1 MMASERKEKTMTTHA
16 GQTIDVA
23 YNPQSRRFE
32 TVWPEDELGPDAR
45 IITLHWSRAAARY
58 VTIPE

>member
-1 MMASERKEKTMTTHA
+1 MTTHA